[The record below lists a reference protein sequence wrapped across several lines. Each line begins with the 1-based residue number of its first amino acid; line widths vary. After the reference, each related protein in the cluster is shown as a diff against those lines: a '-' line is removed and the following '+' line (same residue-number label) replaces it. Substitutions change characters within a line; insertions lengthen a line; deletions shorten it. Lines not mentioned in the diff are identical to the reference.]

1 MEDNNKRELIVS
13 TWRSLGAGRVGRRE
27 LRAIQNA
34 LAKEFGKNAVQ
45 SPASIARVLAD
56 EAAELKHPEI
66 IEFDAQWRES
76 RVESEARKF
85 KGLEQFSPG
94 NLLSLKYAEVM
105 IDKLE
110 QLRRQFER
118 EGDKHALTHINLIVA
133 EARRAAQALA
143 KDGTLS
149 SAVRAEQSEVA
160 TWLSVWNQTPALFTD
175 WLELRRRSPDFRNK
189 FLTKT
194 SS

>member
-13 TWRSLGAGRVGRRE
+13 TWRSLGVGRVGRKE

-56 EAAELKHPEI
+56 EGAELKHPEI
-66 IEFDAQWRES
+66 IEFDARWRES

-85 KGLEQFSPG
+85 KGLEQFFPG
-94 NLLSLKYAEVM
+94 NLLSLKDAELM
-105 IDKLE
+105 ICKLE

-118 EGDKHALTHINLIVA
+118 EGDKH
-133 EARRAAQALA
+133 
-143 KDGTLS
+143 
-149 SAVRAEQSEVA
+149 
-160 TWLSVWNQTPALFTD
+160 
-175 WLELRRRSPDFRNK
+175 
-189 FLTKT
+189 
-194 SS
+194 